1 MRIVH
6 LTDTI
11 SNTANGIVNVV
22 VDLATAQAAGGHEVW
37 VVSAGGDW
45 YDLLH
50 AHGVS
55 TAEVDFSRRAPRE
68 LPATLRRL
76 RGLLRRLEPDVVHA
90 HTLTP
95 AVLVA
100 VAAPRVPSV
109 ATVHNEFQRGVGVM
123 GLADAVVCVSR
134 AVELSMRRRPLARR
148 KTCTVTNA
156 TIGSPRRPGRPAAAD
171 LGHPAVV
178 AVGSVTRRKGSDV
191 LVAAF
196 GRVAEAHPDA
206 QLWFV
211 GNVDEPDTL
220 EAAAGAPWSD
230 RVHTVGS
237 VADPRPHLYGA
248 DIAVTAS
255 RRDPFPLV
263 VGEQRE
269 AGLACVVSSADGL
282 PEAVDHGAAGVVF
295 PSGDVDALART
306 LDRLLGDEAARAD
319 LGERARRG
327 LERAH
332 VTRMTGEYL
341 AVYDRLLSEGRRR

>member
-6 LTDTI
+6 LTDTM

-22 VDLATAQAAGGHEVW
+22 VDLATTQVSQGHEVW

-50 AHGVS
+50 AHGVA
-55 TAEVDFSRRAPRE
+55 TAEVDFSRRTPRD
-68 LPATLRRL
+68 LPATVRRV
-76 RGLLRRLEPDVVHA
+76 RSLLRRLDPDVVHS

-95 AVLVA
+95 AVLAA

-123 GLADAVVCVSR
+123 GLADAVVCVSG
-134 AVELSMRRRPLARR
+134 AVEQAMRRRPLARG

-156 TIGSPRRPGRPAAAD
+156 TIGSPRRQGRPAAAD

-178 AVGSVTRRKGSDV
+178 AVGSVTRRKGADV

-196 GRVAEAHPDA
+196 GRVADAHPDA

-211 GNVDEPDTL
+211 GNVDEPEVL
-220 EAAAGAPWSD
+220 EAAVGTSWSH

-248 DIAVTAS
+248 DVAVTAS

-282 PEAVDHGAAGVVF
+282 PEAVDHGAAGAVF
-295 PSGDVDALART
+295 PSEDVEALART
-306 LDRLLGDEAARAD
+306 LDHLLGDADARAD
-319 LGERARRG
+319 LGRRARTG

-332 VTRMTGEYL
+332 VTRMTGDYL
-341 AVYDRLLSEGRRR
+341 AVYDRLLSGPRR